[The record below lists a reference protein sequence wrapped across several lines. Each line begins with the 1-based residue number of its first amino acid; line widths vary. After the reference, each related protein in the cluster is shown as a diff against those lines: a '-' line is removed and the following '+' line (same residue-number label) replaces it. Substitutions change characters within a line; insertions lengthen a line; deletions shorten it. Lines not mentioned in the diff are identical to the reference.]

1 LIWLLLAGRSKTK
14 LWYWQTGE
22 IKLMADEDILAR
34 LDRLESLDE
43 IRQLAAK
50 YSLSLDMRDL
60 DSHVNLFAEDIR
72 VSRDKVGRA
81 YLKHWL
87 DDTLRLQFT
96 GTSHHIGNHVIEFD
110 DVDHAH
116 GVVYSKNEH
125 ETARSDGGTEWVIMQ
140 MLYWDNY
147 ERIDERWYFRRRLPC
162 YWYATDINKPPVGD
176 NKMRWP
182 DREPYAGAYHDLWPS
197 WQDFWNNP
205 PGLDEPEVAS
215 PAPLDQFLN
224 TMRRNAGEPK
234 IRVR

>member
-1 LIWLLLAGRSKTK
+1 MNQDLLERV
-14 LWYWQTGE
+14 
-22 IKLMADEDILAR
+22 
-34 LDRLESLDE
+34 DRLESLDE

-60 DSHVNLFAEDIR
+60 DAHVNLFAPDIR
-72 VSRDKVGRA
+72 VSREHTGRA
-81 YLKHWL
+81 YLKRWL

-110 DVDHAH
+110 DPDHAH

-125 ETARSDGGTEWVIMQ
+125 ETPREDGGTDWVIMQ

-147 ERIDERWYFRRRLPC
+147 ERIDGRWLFRRRLPC
-162 YWYATDINKPPVGD
+162 YWYATDLNKPPIGD

-182 DREPYAGAYHDLWPS
+182 DRETYEGAYHELWPS
-197 WQDFWNNP
+197 WSEFWQNP
-205 PGLDEPEVAS
+205 PGDDEPEVAA
-215 PAPLDQFLN
+215 PAPLEEFLN
-224 TMRRNAGEPK
+224 TMRRGAPEPR